1 VWRGSQATSPIQFT
15 SHGCLRDRDGTTKR
29 RGKATRMTT
38 KPKTRKAPTKNRRS
52 KVCTIEEA
60 ATIDFEPYPMSGKV
74 PELKDFEPHL
84 IASRMSFALMHKSK
98 NELVKAFTSEPDL
111 MMKLIEELAIS
122 MKFFKGAAELIDCMH
137 TRLLVAGA
145 SYTEAS

>member
-1 VWRGSQATSPIQFT
+1 
-15 SHGCLRDRDGTTKR
+15 
-29 RGKATRMTT
+29 MTT
-38 KPKTRKAPTKNRRS
+38 KPKTRKAPTKTRRS

-122 MKFFKGAAELIDCMH
+122 MKFFKAPRRRTSALH
-137 TRLLVAGA
+137 AGA
-145 SYTEAS
+145 VLAASWMKLWHGVMPGMRRGGRRAREGDIEIDFCAIIPKFSGAG